1 MLKGVVH
8 MVEEQKAIEHV
19 VRSLGLSG
27 RALSSRQLILAV
39 ELAYRDRTLLQYV
52 TKGLYIEVAAKCGHS
67 NWKSVERNLR
77 IARDRAWERADRGLL
92 NQLAGYELKGKPTT
106 GEFIDM
112 LCHRLDKELR
122 FLY

>member
-1 MLKGVVH
+1 

-27 RALSSRQLILAV
+27 RTLSSRQLIMAV
-39 ELAYRDRTLLQYV
+39 ELAYFDRTLLQYV
-52 TKGLYIEVAAKCGHS
+52 TKGLYIEVAAKSGHS

-77 IARDRAWERADRGLL
+77 IARDRVWERADRSLL
-92 NQLAGYELKGKPTT
+92 DQMAGYQLKKKPST
-106 GEFIDM
+106 GELIDM
-112 LCHRLDKELR
+112 LCCSLDKELR